1 MPQYVIFDSTSEVL
15 RVETSDSIPQVS
27 TGEFAA
33 ELSTSFPGFPREMY
47 KNLKFISGN
56 FVVEDIRT
64 LEEAKAD
71 KNNEINDARLA
82 ANQSYFVWS
91 GKQIACDMLSRSDID
106 GVNGTVALTGAL
118 PVGWPGGWKAIDNTI
133 LSIPDVAT
141 WRSFYGAMVT
151 TGMLNFQHSQ
161 ALKATLAAATTI
173 EEVDAISW

>member
-1 MPQYVIFDSTSEVL
+1 MPQYIIFNSSDEVL
-15 RVETSDSIPQVS
+15 RLETATSTPVVS
-27 TGEFAA
+27 EGEFAA
-33 ELSTSFPGFPREMY
+33 ELIGPFPGFPREIY
-47 KNLKFISGN
+47 KNLKYTSGV
-56 FVVEDIRT
+56 FSVADTRT
-64 LEEAKAD
+64 LAEAKTQ
-71 KNNEINDARLA
+71 KNEEINDARLA

-118 PVGWPGGWKAIDNTI
+118 PLGWPGGWKAIDNTI
-133 LSIPDVAT
+133 LPIPDVTT

-161 ALKATLAAATTI
+161 TLKATLAAATTI